1 MSEADRG
8 RQLRTREK
16 PSESKGGK
24 EKAVIKRDKASESRG
39 KPDPRARDPQLIER
53 IRQRAYLLFLAA
65 GGEHGHDVE
74 HWLEAERQI
83 TG

>member
-1 MSEADRG
+1 MSEANRVTQVRAG
-8 RQLRTREK
+8 QEA
-16 PSESKGGK
+16 ESKGGK
-24 EKAVIKRDKASESRG
+24 RKAVIKRNKAGESRRQPG
-39 KPDPRARDPQLIER
+39 AKDPKVIES

-65 GGEHGHDVE
+65 GCELGHDVE